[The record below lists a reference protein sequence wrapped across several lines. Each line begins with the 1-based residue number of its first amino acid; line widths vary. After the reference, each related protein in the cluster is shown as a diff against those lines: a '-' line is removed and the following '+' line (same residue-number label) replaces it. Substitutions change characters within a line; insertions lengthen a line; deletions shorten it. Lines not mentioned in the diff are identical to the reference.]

1 VTRRRVVIGA
11 FAAAAGVIALF
22 LILGASAAD
31 VRKVPLVL
39 FLAAL
44 APLLFAGAR
53 ERRIGAEVYRGRW
66 ENVGTPEQ
74 LAALNATP
82 LSGGSLRTT
91 VAT

>member
-1 VTRRRVVIGA
+1 M
-11 FAAAAGVIALF
+11 FP
-22 LILGASAAD
+22 ASAGGPPA
-31 VRKVPLVL
+31 PP
-39 FLAAL
+39 
-44 APLLFAGAR
+44 APLLSAGAR